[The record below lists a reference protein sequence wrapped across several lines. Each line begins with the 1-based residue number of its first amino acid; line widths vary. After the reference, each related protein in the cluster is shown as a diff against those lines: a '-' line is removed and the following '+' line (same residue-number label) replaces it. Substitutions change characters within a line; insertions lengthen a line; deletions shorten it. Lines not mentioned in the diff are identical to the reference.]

1 MALSFRSLGVALVA
15 MLAAVLGLHFA
26 ALAHYPKEQL
36 DPFRLSDFYPLSVFV
51 FRTPR
56 LYQLGAT
63 LALAGCFAWAWP
75 RLSREQVKLGWG
87 VLAGLAFAVLS
98 NLQHGVRFGLDFPT
112 ATSGGGGIEYYHDAI
127 VIPGPLWL
135 LERYNAIQFEL
146 LEHARTH
153 PPGPVLLYW
162 LLWRL
167 VVHPVAISIAIA
179 ALGLGLT
186 LPYLRRL
193 LVLTLGEEP
202 PGALALFTVLP
213 GILVYGLATVDG
225 PIAGMFLGTLVC
237 FVDDAR
243 RRTWLWASL
252 FLFASLFFTFG
263 ALFLLPVLVGFE
275 VLRRRSL
282 KRSASVLGLAFGLL
296 LLVKL
301 GLGFDWWRAFWKA
314 AAMENAKGFL
324 LLAEP
329 KRYLWYRLG
338 AVAEILLFLTPFVTL
353 LSWRGRAVLK
363 AASADGFALAW
374 LGPLSL
380 TGMLLAGAL
389 KIGEAAR
396 VCLFIV
402 PYLCLPAFAA
412 WKNLEPAG
420 RDRAAFSVLAF
431 GAVFQLFGFYQ
442 W

>member
-1 MALSFRSLGVALVA
+1 LGSALVA
-15 MLAAVLGLHFA
+15 MLAVVLALHFA
-26 ALAHYPKEQL
+26 ALAHFPKEQL
-36 DPFRLSDFYPLSVFV
+36 DPYRLSDFYPLSVFV
-51 FRTPR
+51 SRTPR
-56 LYQLGAT
+56 LYQLGVTA
-63 LALAGCFAWAWP
+63 ALGGCFAWAWP
-75 RLSREQVKLGWG
+75 RLSRGQVTLGWL
-87 VLAGLAFAVLS
+87 VLVGLVFAVLS

-112 ATSGGGGIEYYHDAI
+112 ATSGDGGIEYYHDAI

-135 LERYNAIQFEL
+135 VQHYNAIQFEL

-162 LLWRL
+162 LLWR
-167 VVHPVAISIAIA
+167 VFGHPIAISIAIA

-186 LPYLRRL
+186 LPHLRRL
-193 LVLTLGEEP
+193 LVLTLAEAP
-202 PGALALFTVLP
+202 PGALALFTILP

-225 PIAGMFLGTLVC
+225 PIAGLFLGTLVW
-237 FVDDAR
+237 FIDDSR
-243 RRTWLWASL
+243 RGSWLWAAL

-275 VLRRRSL
+275 IFRRRSL
-282 KRSASVLGLAFGLL
+282 KRSAAVLAIAVGLL
-296 LLVKL
+296 VLVKL

-314 AAMENAKGFL
+314 AVMENAKGFL
-324 LLAEP
+324 LIAEP

-353 LSWRGRAVLK
+353 LAWRGRAALK
-363 AASADGFALAW
+363 SASADGYAVMW

-380 TGMLLAGAL
+380 ACMLLAGAL

-412 WKNLEPAG
+412 WQKLEQLQRG
-420 RDRAAFSVLAF
+420 RVAYAVLAS
-431 GAVFQLFGFYQ
+431 GVAFQLFGFYQ